1 VWDDPQPGWVEN
13 FLESSR
19 GTAEAI
25 GHVAVDDDDGLS
37 MLEREVQE
45 HADARNVDWWTAA
58 AAVTGDRALSQHAP
72 PPEALALDERDR
84 RIRQLARMREISYID
99 AASVDEYD
107 DQLNHPDADP
117 DVIGARIEL
126 RAERDAYLTRAK
138 AAEAER
144 RREALQRE
152 LRQRR
157 RAHEHAPGRRT
168 FDGLADKYADE
179 LADSAKGDQAGGG

>member
-1 VWDDPQPGWVEN
+1 
-13 FLESSR
+13 
-19 GTAEAI
+19 
-25 GHVAVDDDDGLS
+25 
-37 MLEREVQE
+37 
-45 HADARNVDWWTAA
+45 
-58 AAVTGDRALSQHAP
+58 
-72 PPEALALDERDR
+72 
-84 RIRQLARMREISYID
+84 
-99 AASVDEYD
+99 
-107 DQLNHPDADP
+107 
-117 DVIGARIEL
+117 VIGARIEL